1 MRTGNSDGLDR
12 SVTSLYP
19 HPPEEFQMRKTLL
32 FAALFAVGACAPKAE
47 EPAAEAPAAEAA
59 PAPAPAAD
67 SMAAPADSMARDT
80 TKM

>member
-1 MRTGNSDGLDR
+1 
-12 SVTSLYP
+12 
-19 HPPEEFQMRKTLL
+19 MRKTLL
-32 FAALFAVGACAPKAE
+32 FAALLAAGACAPKAE
-47 EPAAEAPAAEAA
+47 EKPMEAPAAAA